1 MLGVE
6 DYKILKEFMT
16 VHCGR
21 HMVKICKSS
30 GFRDLG
36 VEGW

>member
-16 VHCGR
+16 VHCGGY
-21 HMVKICKSS
+21 MVKIWMSS